1 MPNYSDPGIA
11 PRVGA
16 YAGGRP
22 MPAKAP
28 KMAMPMKPAMMQK
41 PAMPM
46 QPKRRGLL
54 AGLKGG

>member
-22 MPAKAP
+22 KPMKAKPAMPMKA
-28 KMAMPMKPAMMQK
+28 AMPMKPMK
-41 PAMPM
+41 
-46 QPKRRGLL
+46 PKRRGLL
-54 AGLKGG
+54 AGMKTGAMK